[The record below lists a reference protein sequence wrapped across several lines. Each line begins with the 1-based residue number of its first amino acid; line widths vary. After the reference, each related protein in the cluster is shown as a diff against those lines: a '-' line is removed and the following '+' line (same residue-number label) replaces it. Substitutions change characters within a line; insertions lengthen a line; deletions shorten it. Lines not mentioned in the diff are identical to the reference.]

1 MKIFWPIL
9 AFLQISA
16 GLLLDLELHYSSL
29 SDFQVS
35 LSEVWVK
42 AKCYATADFKHYMIL
57 LSIMQ
62 SLLKRLPP
70 ELLGNLASHKSGMK
84 GCFGNVDAFLIQ
96 ATCPLEYQPLIIH
109 RDTLSS

>member
-70 ELLGNLASHKSGMK
+70 ELLGELGLPQEWDERLLWKCGRVPHSGH
-84 GCFGNVDAFLIQ
+84 VPSRVPTSDHS
-96 ATCPLEYQPLIIH
+96 P
-109 RDTLSS
+109 